1 MIVSGHLI
9 HLHCFFPVLAV
20 YQSRPQSSSAHDGTR
35 VEQMVCGIMASFSSP
50 MLRGLG
56 MRT

>member
-35 VEQMVCGIMASFSSP
+35 VEQNDGVWHHGIILIPNA
-50 MLRGLG
+50 
-56 MRT
+56 